1 MPPSAADSAL
11 DTPREPKSCSL
22 NGTCAA
28 ASSLVRSRYSRIV
41 CLTCQLTVATV
52 TGYHTRISSV
62 STYDGTQKQ
71 SGQVLSIV
79 TSAWCVGTTVP
90 SATARMRNGNLPACA
105 STMCRQPDSLNGS
118 PCAAKNVFASSII
131 AAVTG
136 RERYSFRI
144 DCNPKNKIGR
154 ASCRERV

>member
-1 MPPSAADSAL
+1 MVSVPLKLTRCAIPPSAADSAL

-71 SGQVLSIV
+71 SGQVLSYV
-79 TSAWCVGTTVP
+79 ETLLMRVRSEEHTSELQSPVHLV
-90 SATARMRNGNLPACA
+90 
-105 STMCRQPDSLNGS
+105 CRLLLEKKK
-118 PCAAKNVFASSII
+118 KN
-131 AAVTG
+131 
-136 RERYSFRI
+136 
-144 DCNPKNKIGR
+144 
-154 ASCRERV
+154 